1 MEPVRF
7 GPYLLLRQIATGGM
21 AEIWVARRPPEARV
35 VVIKRLLS
43 NLRGDE
49 EFLAMFRDEARLT
62 ARLSHPNVVQVFE
75 HGEADG
81 LHFIAMEYLG
91 GLALSALTK
100 KARARIGGLRQE
112 HVASLVAQAAAGL
125 HAAHVATSEAGAPL
139 AIVHR
144 DISPQNLLVQFD
156 GTLKVVDF
164 GIAKASERE
173 AHTQAGIIKG
183 KFADMSPEQCRSEA
197 VDGRSDVFA
206 LGIVLWEVL
215 TGRRLFKRD
224 TTYKTFDAVQNAE
237 IPAAVQ
243 MVPGVWPELDEVCR
257 RALERDLDRRYASA
271 EAMHADLEAA
281 LEVHGGTGARADLAV
296 FMAQYFQ
303 PELEQQR
310 QTLEDLAIGRAGDVL
325 SPYGAEIGEEEEVTT
340 FNPERGDGKA
350 AQGGARVGSTFHA
363 SVPMPGQMVEEVSA
377 ARVRTRAMVSG
388 IIVGKAPAA
397 AEPSVT
403 SPEPSEA
410 TEFLHPGARRKR
422 LLVIG
427 IAVVLALPLALWLIF
442 GG

>member
-21 AEIWVARRPPEARV
+21 AEIWVAQRPPDPRV

-43 NLRGDE
+43 NLRGDA

-62 ARLSHPNVVQVFE
+62 ARLEHPNVVQVFD
-75 HGEADG
+75 HGEAEG

-100 KARARIGGLRQE
+100 KARSRVGGLRQE
-112 HVASLVAQAAAGL
+112 HVASLMAQAAAGL
-125 HAAHVATSEAGAPL
+125 HAAHTATSDTGAPL
-139 AIVHR
+139 ALVHR

-164 GIAKASERE
+164 GIAKAAERE

-183 KFADMSPEQCRSEA
+183 KFAYMSPEQCRSQA

-206 LGIVLWEVL
+206 LGIVLWEAL
-215 TGRRLFKRD
+215 SGRRLFKKD

-237 IPAAVQ
+237 IPPVIQ

-257 RALERDLDRRYASA
+257 RALERDLGARYPTAA
-271 EAMHADLEAA
+271 AMQEDLEAA
-281 LEVHGGTGARADLAV
+281 LAAHGGEGARESLAQ
-296 FMAQYFQ
+296 FMAQHFQ
-303 PELEQQR
+303 PELAQQR
-310 QTLEDLAIGRAGDVL
+310 QTLEDLAIGRGDGVP
-325 SPYGAEIGEEEEVTT
+325 SVYGAEIGEEEEVTT
-340 FNPERGDGKA
+340 LNPERGDGKA
-350 AQGGARVGSTFHA
+350 ALGGARVGGTFHA

-377 ARVRTRAMVSG
+377 ARVRTRAVVSG
-388 IIVGKAPAA
+388 VIVPKAPAA
-397 AEPSVT
+397 EEPSVT
-403 SPEPSEA
+403 SREPSEA
-410 TEFLHPGARRKR
+410 TESVDPVVRRKR
-422 LLVIG
+422 LWIIA
-427 IAVVLALPLALWLIF
+427 IAVALALPVAVWLVL
-442 GG
+442 G